1 MVIEIVDFPI
11 KNGWIFYS
19 YVNVYQRESGS
30 IRTFADWIR
39 GVNVCRRMFFC
50 SPRYQGPTPNDRLMI
65 DASKDIPGLVNVY
78 KKLWKITIFY
88 G

>member
-11 KNGWIFYS
+11 KNGCIFYS

-39 GVNVCRRMFFC
+39 G
-50 SPRYQGPTPNDRLMI
+50 GERLQTNAFLFI
-65 DASKDIPGLVNVY
+65 TVPG
-78 KKLWKITIFY
+78 THTQ
-88 G
+88 